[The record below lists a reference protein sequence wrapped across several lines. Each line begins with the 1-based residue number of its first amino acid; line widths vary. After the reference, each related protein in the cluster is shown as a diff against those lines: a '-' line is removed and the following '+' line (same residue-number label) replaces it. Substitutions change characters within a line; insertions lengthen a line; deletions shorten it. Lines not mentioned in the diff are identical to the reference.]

1 MAKEQHHGT
10 AREHFLANFLKYL
23 RHAEGGILSD
33 KESRIH
39 VKQVHKVLEVLN
51 KGAKDVKCLTRK
63 KGLKIWDVFCA
74 PNLCAKSLTGNTIK
88 TYIKTIEI
96 FGRFIDKDDFYKP
109 ALLTD
114 LEKAVL
120 VQLEA

>member
-1 MAKEQHHGT
+1 MAKTDEEDSEYYAKHDANWEEWYMAKERHHGT
-10 AREHFLANFLKYL
+10 VREHFLASFLKYL

-33 KESRIH
+33 KESSIH
-39 VKQVHKVLEVLN
+39 VRQVHKVPKVLN
-51 KGAKDVKCLTRK
+51 KGAKDVKCLTWN

-96 FGRFIDKDDFYKP
+96 FR
-109 ALLTD
+109 
-114 LEKAVL
+114 
-120 VQLEA
+120 